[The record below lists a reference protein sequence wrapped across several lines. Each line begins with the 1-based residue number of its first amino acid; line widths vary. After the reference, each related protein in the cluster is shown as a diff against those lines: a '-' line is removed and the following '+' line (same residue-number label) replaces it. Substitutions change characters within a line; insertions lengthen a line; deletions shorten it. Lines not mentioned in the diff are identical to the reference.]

1 MKTIAITIEDD
12 ILHRIDNLA
21 ANRQP
26 AANRSQFI
34 REAVRE
40 YVVKLEN
47 MAQEERERELIHR
60 HRHRLQREV
69 MALLK
74 EQAKL

>member
-12 ILHRIDNLA
+12 ILRRIDDLA
-21 ANRQP
+21 ESRRP
-26 AANRSQFI
+26 PRNRSQFI

-40 YVVKLEN
+40 YVVRLESL
-47 MAQEERERELIHR
+47 AQEERERELIHR
-60 HRHRLQREV
+60 HRDRLHREA

-74 EQAKL
+74 GQAKL